1 MPFLLGGYL
10 LFDRAFAWIRIPGT
24 PVFLGELGL
33 GFGLFAILQTP
44 HLGRV
49 LRLRANLSP
58 WVMLAMTGILLNAFS
73 APTIEGPQVGVWA
86 WTLFGMGA
94 VLGLG
99 ARASRSPRKRR
110 TAVSD
115 DGWLLMQQSPPISA
129 AHPSMPGAG
138 MDEIVKSFDELI
150 GKTEDDLADE

>member
-1 MPFLLGGYL
+1 LSVVARMGMVGAFLWLAM
-10 LFDRAFAWIRIPGT
+10 FGT
-24 PVFLGELGL
+24 WFVHLARSRRLYIELGE
-33 GFGLFAILQTP
+33 A
-44 HLGRV
+44 R
-49 LRLRANLSP
+49 RANLST
-58 WVMLAMTGILLNAFS
+58 WVMLAMTGILLNAFFD
-73 APTIEGPQVGVWA
+73 PTIEGPQVGVWA

-115 DGWLLMQQSPPISA
+115 DAWLLRQQSPPTRA
-129 AHPSMPGAG
+129 AHPSIPGAG
-138 MDEIVKSFDELI
+138 MDEIVKTFDELI